1 MPGDRCEILIQR
13 CVDNECS
20 SQERQE
26 LIQLLDEQEDGWKN
40 LACTYM
46 EERLFESAC
55 VAKFSSTQ
63 ASVDKPIRVSN
74 NQGHW
79 FHHPAMSML
88 LSACVVCLLTVI
100 GMEEYHQRQQPTPAT
115 GSESA
120 VAQSQ
125 TPLASPR
132 EPASSMAV
140 SRQPQTAW
148 LEADG
153 MDPRQLPVYSDV
165 SEFMPSLEAFRQQ
178 NYPTGQ
184 NAGLR
189 TSGSSIRYIKLKVG
203 GDYLLFPVEET
214 AIDRQIQ

>member
-1 MPGDRCEILIQR
+1 MPIDRIEILIQR

-20 SQERQE
+20 TDERRE
-26 LIQLLDEQEDGWKN
+26 LIQLLDSQEDGWKN

-46 EERLFESAC
+46 EEQLFESAC
-55 VAKFSSTQ
+55 AARLSSPLPTSEKPVRVTQ
-63 ASVDKPIRVSN
+63 RP
-74 NQGHW
+74 GHW

-100 GMEEYHQRQQPTPAT
+100 GMEEYHQRHKPTSTSSGENNVASITKPSRQDPA
-115 GSESA
+115 A
-120 VAQSQ
+120 
-125 TPLASPR
+125 
-132 EPASSMAV
+132 SMAV

-178 NYPTGQ
+178 NYRSSQEP
-184 NAGLR
+184 GLR
-189 TSGSSIRYIKLKVG
+189 SSGSSIRYIKLKVG
-203 GDYLLFPVEET
+203 DDYLLFPVEET
-214 AIDRQIQ
+214 AIERQFQ